1 VESIIGR
8 RRKNKTEMRKPILIT
23 IIIIAIAACNNQQ
36 HAETKTASPG
46 AAATTSK
53 AKFTTSMV
61 DNKIDL
67 SCGMPLTAGIEDTC
81 HYNGKVYG
89 FCSKECK
96 DEFVKNPAG
105 AIKEK

>member
-1 VESIIGR
+1 M
-8 RRKNKTEMRKPILIT
+8 KQYFLAIT
-23 IIIIAIAACNNQQ
+23 MALVVAACNSNTKPSEKSMASDTSN
-36 HAETKTASPG
+36 HAI
-46 AAATTSK
+46 K
-53 AKFTTSMV
+53 AKYTTSMV

-96 DEFVKNPAG
+96 DDFLKNPAG

>member
-1 VESIIGR
+1 MKQYFLAISIA
-8 RRKNKTEMRKPILIT
+8 LVV
-23 IIIIAIAACNNQQ
+23 AACNTNN
-36 HAETKTASPG
+36 APSEKIMG
-46 AAATTSK
+46 ADTTNHPNK
-53 AKFTTSMV
+53 VKYTTSMV

-96 DEFVKNPAG
+96 DDFLKNPAG

>member
-1 VESIIGR
+1 MKKFLFAGAA
-8 RRKNKTEMRKPILIT
+8 
-23 IIIIAIAACNNQQ
+23 IIAAACNN
-36 HAETKTASPG
+36 HKPAETKTESADS
-46 AAATTSK
+46 AMKVVK
-53 AKFTTSMV
+53 AKYTIDMV

-96 DEFVKNPAG
+96 DEFVKNPA
-105 AIKEK
+105 AALKEK

>member
-1 VESIIGR
+1 MKKLLTV
-8 RRKNKTEMRKPILIT
+8 LAVV
-23 IIIIAIAACNNQQ
+23 IAAACNNPKPSD
-36 HAETKTASPG
+36 TKTAS
-46 AAATTSK
+46 ADSAMKVVK
-53 AKFTTSMV
+53 AKYTVNMV

-96 DEFVKNPAG
+96 DEFLKNPAG

>member
-1 VESIIGR
+1 MKKFLAIAIVITAMASCNNH
-8 RRKNKTEMRKPILIT
+8 KPADTKTESSDSSVKVV
-23 IIIIAIAACNNQQ
+23 
-36 HAETKTASPG
+36 
-46 AAATTSK
+46 K
-53 AKFTTSMV
+53 AKYTLNMV

-96 DEFVKNPAG
+96 DEFVKNPA
-105 AIKEK
+105 AAVKEK

>member
-1 VESIIGR
+1 MKSV
-8 RRKNKTEMRKPILIT
+8 T
-23 IIIIAIAACNNQQ
+23 IAALLIFILASCNNPEQAD
-36 HAETKTASPG
+36 HKANPTDSSSNKP
-46 AAATTSK
+46 K

-61 DNKIDL
+61 VNKIDL

-96 DEFVKNPAG
+96 DDFLKNPAG

>member
-1 VESIIGR
+1 MKKFIF
-8 RRKNKTEMRKPILIT
+8 IT
-23 IIIIAIAACNNQQ
+23 LVIFATAACNNQRS
-36 HAETKTASPG
+36 AETKTSP
-46 AAATTSK
+46 ADSTLKAVK
-53 AKFTTSMV
+53 AKYTVNMV

-96 DEFVKNPAG
+96 DEFLKNPAG

>member
-1 VESIIGR
+1 MNKNWLLFSITLIALSCKGP
-8 RRKNKTEMRKPILIT
+8 KQDEAKKAMSAPPVNK
-23 IIIIAIAACNNQQ
+23 AV
-36 HAETKTASPG
+36 
-46 AAATTSK
+46 
-53 AKFTTSMV
+53 AKYELSQV

-81 HYNGKVYG
+81 HYMGKIYG

-96 DEFVKNPAG
+96 DDFLKNPAG

>member
-1 VESIIGR
+1 M
-8 RRKNKTEMRKPILIT
+8 KTF
-23 IIIIAIAACNNQQ
+23 IIIAITIVATAACNNQKPT
-36 HAETKTASPG
+36 ETKAGPADSTMKVV
-46 AAATTSK
+46 K
-53 AKFTTSMV
+53 AKYTVNMV

-96 DEFVKNPAG
+96 DEFLKNPAG